1 MPVNPF
7 LAHASA
13 TETPAAP
20 APESTPSPTPAA
32 PSDRA
37 ADTDPRPATELVLDK
52 VLEPT
57 AAAADTAKAP
67 TPAPSAPT
75 PTPSSSSVDAPAVT
89 PEDQDGPRRRR
100 RMSHAEVEQLR
111 LDFSYARALAADG
124 DAEMWETV
132 TETETRLADQ
142 YAVSRSTVHNVVLGL
157 TYPSAPGPIDVARR
171 AAHDQYTEDRQ
182 VLGTGGAR
190 SRATHRRLH
199 GSGVDSVL
207 HVRAT
212 LPDGSAW
219 ARVFPLGTRV
229 EVMTETAGGVADEGA
244 GDDVDTTAGDAED

>member
-13 TETPAAP
+13 METPAAP
-20 APESTPSPTPAA
+20 TPETTPSPTPAA

-37 ADTDPRPATELVLDK
+37 ADTDPRPAADTHTTVDA
-52 VLEPT
+52 P
-57 AAAADTAKAP
+57 AADTATAP
-67 TPAPSAPT
+67 TSAPNA

-89 PEDQDGPRRRR
+89 PEPEDQDGPRRR

-142 YAVSRSTVHNVVLGL
+142 YAVSRSTVHNAVLGL

-182 VLGTGGAR
+182 VLGAGGAR

-212 LPDGSAW
+212 LPDGSTW

-229 EVMTETAGGVADEGA
+229 EVMTETAGGVADEDA
-244 GDDVDTTAGDAED
+244 GEDVDTTAGQAED

>member
-37 ADTDPRPATELVLDK
+37 ADTRPAADTRAHVDRAADTDPRPAG
-52 VLEPT
+52 
-57 AAAADTAKAP
+57 AP
-67 TPAPSAPT
+67 TPAPATS
-75 PTPSSSSVDAPAVT
+75 TPSSSSVGAPAVT

-124 DAEMWETV
+124 GAEMWETV
-132 TETETRLADQ
+132 TETEERLADQ

-171 AAHDQYTEDRQ
+171 AAHDQYTEDRK

-212 LPDGSAW
+212 LPDGSTW

-244 GDDVDTTAGDAED
+244 GDDVDTPAGDAED